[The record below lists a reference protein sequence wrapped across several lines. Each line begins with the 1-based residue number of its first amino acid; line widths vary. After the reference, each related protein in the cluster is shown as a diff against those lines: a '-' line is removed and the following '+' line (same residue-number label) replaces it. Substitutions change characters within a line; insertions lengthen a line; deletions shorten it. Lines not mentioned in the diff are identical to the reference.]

1 MKDKRIFWRFF
12 KWTLLIFLTLWAVMA
27 GILVYQNQQWRKREI
42 QRTLW
47 EIQQRVEEEIEWR
60 TPYRSNLD
68 NLTYLLYQYSGQMA
82 LRSYDAWGN
91 ETNRSQLLL
100 GSFFYPKEN
109 DSIYMLFDEV
119 LTVEEEL
126 EL

>member
-12 KWTLLIFLTLWAVMA
+12 KWTLLIFLTLWAIMA

-47 EIQQRVEEEIEWR
+47 EIRLKIGEEMVQR

-68 NLTYLLYQYSGQMA
+68 NLTFIIYQYCGLLA
-82 LRSYDAWGN
+82 LVSYEGWG
-91 ETNRSQLLL
+91 
-100 GSFFYPKEN
+100 
-109 DSIYMLFDEV
+109 I
-119 LTVEEEL
+119 
-126 EL
+126 